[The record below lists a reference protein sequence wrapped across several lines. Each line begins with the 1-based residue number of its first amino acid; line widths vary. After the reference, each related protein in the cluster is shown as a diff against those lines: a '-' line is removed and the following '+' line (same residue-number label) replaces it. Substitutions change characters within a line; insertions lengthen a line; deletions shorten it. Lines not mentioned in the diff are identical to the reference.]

1 MDIRCWREFI
11 DFPAVY
17 AMNRNATFCRV
28 VPRSRKASHVLARER
43 EDFSDGGSL
52 ACSSHSTTWKH
63 GDGVSVLIY
72 LLTPNSH
79 IIDSDIITPGI
90 PIMNLVTKS
99 P

>member
-17 AMNRNATFCRV
+17 HMNRNATFCRV
-28 VPRSRKASHVLARER
+28 VPRSRKASRVFARER

-52 ACSSHSTTWKH
+52 ACSSYSTTWKH

-72 LLTPNSH
+72 LITPK
-79 IIDSDIITPGI
+79 DSDIITPGI